1 MASLQSQE
9 LASSF
14 TDALLQAVRNASIR
28 DLQSTSNNARNGRA
42 AAAAARP
49 ASPRSSRRL
58 PRRSAEDIA
67 KELGRVVGLVKTHK
81 TGLRAE
87 QIRGRLGM
95 QPKEMPRILK
105 EGLSKKALRSKGQKR
120 ATTYFAVRP
129 GKS

>member
-1 MASLQSQE
+1 MASLQSQLHE
-9 LASSF
+9 LASSL
-14 TDALLQAVRNASIR
+14 TDALLQAVRSASIQE
-28 DLQSTSNNARNGRA
+28 LQSTGSSARNARA

-105 EGLSKKALRSKGQKR
+105 EGLAAKALKSNGQKR
-120 ATTYFAVRP
+120 ATTYFAA
-129 GKS
+129 